1 LKNSILIERA
11 RRLALGFTAAV
22 LLAVLPTPL
31 VAQQLYDCRGYPSRG
46 VVRDITLRVETMR
59 RLERET
65 ADRLVGLDTR
75 PHDWLLEQAR
85 KAESEIAVPALLEAE
100 KSLERCRNTIRPL
113 RAACAGAASALVR
126 VIEEIIS
133 AEAKPDKKPDVKKD
147 DKQSDIKKDDTKG
160 DETKDDKKNAG
171 SEARKEFAQLMRIC
185 ERAVSLAPLDT
196 TLRHF
201 E

>member
-1 LKNSILIERA
+1 
-11 RRLALGFTAAV
+11 
-22 LLAVLPTPL
+22 
-31 VAQQLYDCRGYPSRG
+31 
-46 VVRDITLRVETMR
+46 VVRDIALRVEAMR

-75 PHDWLLEQAR
+75 PYAWLLEQAR

-100 KSLERCRNTIRPL
+100 RSLDRCRNNIRPL
-113 RAACAGAASALVR
+113 RAGCASAASALVR
-126 VIEEIIS
+126 VIEDIIA

-147 DKQSDIKKDDTKG
+147 DSQRDRRDD
-160 DETKDDKKNAG
+160 TKDDKKNAG
-171 SEARKEFAQLMRIC
+171 SEARKAFAQVMPIC

>member
-1 LKNSILIERA
+1 LKNFILIERA
-11 RRLALGFTAAV
+11 RRLVLGFAPAALLSV
-22 LLAVLPTPL
+22 LSTPL
-31 VAQQLYDCRGYPSRG
+31 AAQHLYECRGYPSRG
-46 VVRDITLRVETMR
+46 VVRDIALRVETMR

-75 PHDWLLEQAR
+75 PYAWLLEQAR

-100 KSLERCRNTIRPL
+100 KTLERCRNNIRPL

-126 VIEEIIS
+126 VIEEILS

-147 DKQSDIKKDDTKG
+147 VSQGDKQDD
-160 DETKDDKKNAG
+160 TKDDKKNAG
-171 SEARKEFAQLMRIC
+171 SEARKAFAQVMPIC
-185 ERAVSLAPLDT
+185 ERAVSLAPLDS

>member
-1 LKNSILIERA
+1 MKNFILIERA
-11 RRLALGFTAAV
+11 RRLVLGFVPAALLSV
-22 LLAVLPTPL
+22 LSTPL
-31 VAQQLYDCRGYPSRG
+31 AAQHLYECRGYPSRG
-46 VVRDITLRVETMR
+46 VVRDIALRVETMR

-75 PHDWLLEQAR
+75 PYAWLLEQAR

-100 KSLERCRNTIRPL
+100 KTLERCRNNIRPL

-126 VIEEIIS
+126 VIEEILS

-147 DKQSDIKKDDTKG
+147 VSQGDKQDDTK
-160 DETKDDKKNAG
+160 DDTKDDKKNAG
-171 SEARKEFAQLMRIC
+171 SEARKAFAQVMPVC

>member
-1 LKNSILIERA
+1 LKNFILIERA
-11 RRLALGFTAAV
+11 RRLVLGFAPAALLSV
-22 LLAVLPTPL
+22 LSTPL
-31 VAQQLYDCRGYPSRG
+31 AAQHLYECRGYPSRG
-46 VVRDITLRVETMR
+46 VVRDIALRVETMR

-75 PHDWLLEQAR
+75 PYAWLLEQAR

-100 KSLERCRNTIRPL
+100 KTLERCRNNIRPL

-126 VIEEIIS
+126 VIEEILS

-147 DKQSDIKKDDTKG
+147 VSQGDKQDDTK
-160 DETKDDKKNAG
+160 DDTKDDKKNAG
-171 SEARKEFAQLMRIC
+171 SEARKAFAQVMPVC
-185 ERAVSLAPLDT
+185 ERAVSLAPLDSS
-196 TLRHF
+196 LRQF

>member
-1 LKNSILIERA
+1 MKNFILIERA
-11 RRLALGFTAAV
+11 RRLVLGFAPAALLSV
-22 LLAVLPTPL
+22 LSTPL
-31 VAQQLYDCRGYPSRG
+31 AAQHLYECRGYPSRG
-46 VVRDITLRVETMR
+46 VVRDIALRVETMR

-75 PHDWLLEQAR
+75 PYAWLLEQAR

-100 KSLERCRNTIRPL
+100 KTLERCRNNIRPL

-126 VIEEIIS
+126 VIEEILS

-147 DKQSDIKKDDTKG
+147 VSQGDKQDD
-160 DETKDDKKNAG
+160 TKDDKKNAG
-171 SEARKEFAQLMRIC
+171 SEARKAFAQVMPIC

>member
-1 LKNSILIERA
+1 LKNFILIERA
-11 RRLALGFTAAV
+11 RRLVLGFAPAALLSV
-22 LLAVLPTPL
+22 LSTPL
-31 VAQQLYDCRGYPSRG
+31 AAQHLYECRGYPSRG
-46 VVRDITLRVETMR
+46 VVRDIALRVETMR

-75 PHDWLLEQAR
+75 PYAWLLEQAR

-100 KSLERCRNTIRPL
+100 KTLERCRNNIRPL

-126 VIEEIIS
+126 VIEEILS

-147 DKQSDIKKDDTKG
+147 VSQGDKQDDTK
-160 DETKDDKKNAG
+160 DDTKDDKKNAG
-171 SEARKEFAQLMRIC
+171 SEARKAFAQVMPVC

>member
-1 LKNSILIERA
+1 LKNFILIERA
-11 RRLALGFTAAV
+11 RRLVLGFAPAALLSV
-22 LLAVLPTPL
+22 LSTPL
-31 VAQQLYDCRGYPSRG
+31 AAQHLYECRGYPSRG
-46 VVRDITLRVETMR
+46 VVRDIALRVETMR

-75 PHDWLLEQAR
+75 PYAWLLEQAR

-100 KSLERCRNTIRPL
+100 KTLERCRNNIRPL

-126 VIEEIIS
+126 VIEEILS

-147 DKQSDIKKDDTKG
+147 DSQGDKQDDTK
-160 DETKDDKKNAG
+160 DEKKNAG
-171 SEARKEFAQLMRIC
+171 SEARKAFAQVMPVC

>member
-1 LKNSILIERA
+1 MKNSILIES
-11 RRLALGFTAAV
+11 RRGLALGFAAAA
-22 LLAVLPTPL
+22 LLSVLPTPL
-31 VAQQLYDCRGYPSRG
+31 AAQHLYDCRGYPSRG
-46 VVRDITLRVETMR
+46 VVRDIALRVDTMR

-75 PHDWLLEQAR
+75 PYDWLLEQAR
-85 KAESEIAVPALLEAE
+85 KAESDIAVPALLEAE
-100 KSLERCRNTIRPL
+100 KSLERCRNNIRPL
-113 RAACAGAASALVR
+113 RATCAGAAAALVR

-133 AEAKPDKKPDVKKD
+133 AEAQLNKKPDVKKD
-147 DKQSDIKKDDTKG
+147 DKQDATKLG
-160 DETKDDKKNAG
+160 ETKDDKKNPG
-171 SEARKEFAQLMRIC
+171 GEATKAFTQVMPIC

>member
-1 LKNSILIERA
+1 LKNFILIERA
-11 RRLALGFTAAV
+11 RPLVLGFAAAV
-22 LLAVLPTPL
+22 LLSVLPTPL
-31 VAQQLYDCRGYPSRG
+31 AAQHLYDCRGYPSRG
-46 VVRDITLRVETMR
+46 VVRDIALRVETMR

-75 PHDWLLEQAR
+75 PYDWLLEQAR
-85 KAESEIAVPALLEAE
+85 KVQSEIAVPALLEAE
-100 KSLERCRNTIRPL
+100 KTLERCRNNIRPL
-113 RAACAGAASALVR
+113 RAGCAGAASALVR

-133 AEAKPDKKPDVKKD
+133 AEATPEKKPDVKKD
-147 DKQSDIKKDDTKG
+147 ESQGDKQDDTK
-160 DETKDDKKNAG
+160 DEKKNAG
-171 SEARKEFAQLMRIC
+171 SEARKAFAQLMPIC

>member
-1 LKNSILIERA
+1 MKNSILIELA
-11 RRLALGFTAAV
+11 RRLVLGFAAAA
-22 LLAVLPTPL
+22 LLSVLPTPL
-31 VAQQLYDCRGYPSRG
+31 AAQHLYDCRGYPSRG
-46 VVRDITLRVETMR
+46 VVRDIALRVEAMR

-75 PHDWLLEQAR
+75 PYAWLLEQAR

-100 KSLERCRNTIRPL
+100 RSLDRCRNNIRPL
-113 RAACAGAASALVR
+113 RAGCASAASALVR
-126 VIEEIIS
+126 VIEEIIA

-147 DKQSDIKKDDTKG
+147 DSQRDRQDD
-160 DETKDDKKNAG
+160 TKDDKKNAG
-171 SEARKEFAQLMRIC
+171 SEARKAFAQVMPIC